1 MTTTDTLLADLA
13 DVLDRASKLAARMA
27 ETLAVP
33 PSYWPERDGT
43 LGQLEPG
50 DRVAWEYQWRE
61 VRSVNH
67 CAPGRIHLYFTNG
80 GDQCAEA
87 DETARIQK
95 RHGNVTIPDDPL
107 REYRLPGGRVAYQE
121 ETVEHVMAGDWFQR
135 RHGDTEWHQ
144 VERAPGSDS
153 SICLQYRT
161 PSGPTHVWFERGSKV
176 RIATAPVPD
185 PEPWR

>member
-13 DVLDRASKLAARMA
+13 DVLDRASKLAAQMA
-27 ETLAVP
+27 ETLA
-33 PSYWPERDGT
+33 
-43 LGQLEPG
+43 
-50 DRVAWEYQWRE
+50 
-61 VRSVNH
+61 
-67 CAPGRIHLYFTNG
+67 
-80 GDQCAEA
+80 
-87 DETARIQK
+87 
-95 RHGNVTIPDDPL
+95 IPDDPL

-161 PSGPTHVWFERGSKV
+161 PSGPTHEWFERGSKV

-185 PEPWR
+185 PEPWRRAWR